1 MVWPVTQTNAIADAV
16 LDSCRWD
23 VLAFKPGNVSIHSA
37 GHGMSAED
45 FLLSAEMIAPI
56 MAEPDLTVG
65 ERILQS
71 VEITERRVGCNTNL
85 GIILLCAPLV
95 QAAMLPAP
103 GKTLR
108 ERLSQVLAG
117 LDQADA
123 RLAFQA
129 IRLAAPGGLGK
140 SEVHDVASEPTA
152 GLLESMAAAQHRD
165 RIAYQYVHDYE
176 DIFSVGLPALRW
188 ADKPAVD
195 QEAQV
200 IFCYLRFLST
210 FPDSHIQRKFGEE
223 KAEEVRRMAQVLET
237 EYKACENLS
246 VAAPLLHNFDKKL
259 KQGGINPG
267 TSADLTVASLLAHHL
282 ENLLADVSGLSAVSK
297 SRLVH

>member
-1 MVWPVTQTNAIADAV
+1 LRPLPRELIAAAV

-23 VLAFKPGNVSIHSA
+23 VLAFKPGNVSVHSA

-45 FLLSAEMIAPI
+45 FLLSAELIAPV

-71 VEITERRVGCNTNL
+71 VEVTERRVGCNTNL

-103 GKTLR
+103 GENLR

-123 RLAFQA
+123 RLVFQA

-140 SEVHDVASEPTA
+140 SEAHDVASEPTV
-152 GLLESMAAAQHRD
+152 GLLEAMATAQGRD
-165 RIAYQYVHDYE
+165 RIAYQYVHDFE
-176 DIFSVGLPALRW
+176 DIFATGLPALRDW
-188 ADKPAVD
+188 ERQGGNREMAV
-195 QEAQV
+195 V
-200 IFCYLRFLST
+200 VCYLRFLAT
-210 FPDSHIQRKFGEE
+210 FPDSHVQRKLGEHE
-223 KAEEVRRMAQVLET
+223 ANAVRREAQLLET
-237 EYKACENLS
+237 EYEACENPH
-246 VAAPLLHNFDKKL
+246 AAARLLHDFDKKL

-267 TSADLTVASLLAHHL
+267 TSADLTVASLLADHL
-282 ENLLADVSGLSAVSK
+282 ENLLEDVL
-297 SRLVH
+297 